1 MIMYLIIICITVCL
15 SYILWA
21 IRLLNRDVKVL
32 SQQIANVVDF
42 MWEAYNKNKSNTSD
56 GESV

>member
-42 MWEAYNKNKSNTSD
+42 MWEAYNKNKSNTSN
-56 GESV
+56 EENL